1 MKGLVEGS
9 KGWKRDGD
17 GDFGWRSCILW
28 FGVEWECFGEFHI
41 SNVCDGIMKSWN
53 VVGGGDLVSLLC
65 NQ

>member
-41 SNVCDGIMKSWN
+41 SYVCDGIMKIWN